1 MPGQGRG
8 KEKLARK
15 SDWRKE
21 QRLLGIRDTAQMHT
35 EDKSGHILAEKQ
47 TKQIPRYVRDIGNAQ
62 LANVSGNIGSLS
74 IEDQMFAEASD

>member
-1 MPGQGRG
+1 
-8 KEKLARK
+8 
-15 SDWRKE
+15 
-21 QRLLGIRDTAQMHT
+21 MHT

-62 LANVSGNIGSLS
+62 LANVSGNIGSLT